1 MKENHEEA
9 DVMEF
14 CAQDGSSTGQGE
26 VIFKRRADADK
37 VCVGEGLL
45 KKKILTLIR
54 ISHGLLFL
62 HFFSGAEWVK
72 RCANFG
78 SSTVAESP
86 AQPSA
91 QPSMRWSRC

>member
-45 KKKILTLIR
+45 KKKILTLLR
-54 ISHGLLFL
+54 ISHALYRLFL
-62 HFFSGAEWVK
+62 HFFGGDRIVK
-72 RCANFG
+72 EMCKF
-78 SSTVAESP
+78 
-86 AQPSA
+86 
-91 QPSMRWSRC
+91 

>member
-45 KKKILTLIR
+45 KNK
-54 ISHGLLFL
+54 S
-62 HFFSGAEWVK
+62 
-72 RCANFG
+72 
-78 SSTVAESP
+78 
-86 AQPSA
+86 
-91 QPSMRWSRC
+91 

>member
-1 MKENHEEA
+1 
-9 DVMEF
+9 MEF

-26 VIFKRRADADK
+26 VIFKKRADADK

-45 KKKILTLIR
+45 KKKIVLLR
-54 ISHGLLFL
+54 ISHALHRLFLLF
-62 HFFSGAEWVK
+62 FGGAELVK
-72 RCANFG
+72 RCANFS

>member
-45 KKKILTLIR
+45 KKKL
-54 ISHGLLFL
+54 
-62 HFFSGAEWVK
+62 
-72 RCANFG
+72 
-78 SSTVAESP
+78 
-86 AQPSA
+86 
-91 QPSMRWSRC
+91 

>member
-26 VIFKRRADADK
+26 VIFKKRADADK

-45 KKKILTLIR
+45 KKKSYYYAFHTHCIGC
-54 ISHGLLFL
+54 SC
-62 HFFSGAEWVK
+62 FFWGGPNW
-72 RCANFG
+72 
-78 SSTVAESP
+78 
-86 AQPSA
+86 
-91 QPSMRWSRC
+91 